1 MDWLYLLL
9 TVGFFGLSWAFVRMC
24 ERMMGGKS

>member
-9 TVGFFGLSWAFVRMC
+9 IAFFFGLSVLLVLGIEKLR
-24 ERMMGGKS
+24 GPQ